1 MGPYGNN
8 YMTLISGAVLSVMP
22 IMVLFFSAQKFFIE
36 AMSTGSVK
44 G

>member
-1 MGPYGNN
+1 ML
-8 YMTLISGAVLSVMP
+8 LISGAVMSVVP

-36 AMSTGSVK
+36 GMSTGSVK